1 MIKELLRHGRLSFR
15 ALLRH
20 SRLSPRQLRHT
31 LAVLIQ
37 QHLSLWHTSDDDV
50 TTYEAN
56 IPTAYTLVRSGK
68 YIKLAEDRF
77 GEFAGQIVSNLLL
90 LGHARVGD
98 LAKAH
103 ESSSSKDINGG
114 AETNHG
120 FQITPPISL
129 SKVKKTKN
137 KAKEGGPTLESLHQT
152 LSDLLQARMLI
163 VVHESHFRSD
173 ADNRF
178 EAEREV
184 PCQDKWAP
192 KFKKEQQLEREKKV
206 ERKLRDWKYG
216 TEHDMNEMLT
226 PQRGKKRPREA
237 SDLNLNSKRQRLHNS
252 REEISTI
259 ELESEQQSSNNS
271 SLDNEIILRVNSDKL
286 DVIIRNQRLVQLAE
300 QCISPTT
307 ATVYAE
313 LLRQLEQDLHLCK
326 PFSVHPEDVDDELQL
341 GSLPQVATH
350 KLEALLKRPTD
361 FAAAIAEVDPSQV
374 DITIIDHRKKLHR
387 RAAAKVNFANEA
399 IVIGEASTDEDDT
412 DDGTNEESGI
422 SGDESADPSHE
433 LDITSP
439 STSNPGVPSESR
451 LRVGFS
457 ALRQHLLLLCEH
469 PYSFVHHIRRNSSN
483 PEKWAVDF
491 RSLAL
496 TLQHL
501 TLTSTLTSRF
511 GLSATRLANI
521 LIAKGKLDE
530 KALSA
535 HSLLNPQPLRLLL
548 TDLHKAGLFQL
559 QEVPRDNSR
568 QPARTFFFWEWNPE
582 RARSKVLE
590 DCYAA
595 MTRLIWRLAVE
606 KGKVKALV
614 EKAERSDV
622 VGREEELLGKEEM
635 DALRRWWGIE
645 EKMWGQVASLDDMVA
660 VLRDF

>member
-1 MIKELLRHGRLSFR
+1 M
-15 ALLRH
+15 
-20 SRLSPRQLRHT
+20 
-31 LAVLIQ
+31 AVLIQ
-37 QHLSLWHTSDDDV
+37 QHLSLWYTSDDDV

-56 IPTAYTLVRSGK
+56 ISTVYALVRAGK
-68 YIKLAEDRF
+68 YIKLVEDRF
-77 GEFAGQIVSNLLL
+77 GEFAGQIVSELLL
-90 LGHARVGD
+90 QGHARVGN

-103 ESSSSKDINGG
+103 VPTSSKDINGG
-114 AETNHG
+114 SETNHG
-120 FQITPPISL
+120 FQTTSPTSL
-129 SKVKKTKN
+129 SKVKTKN
-137 KAKEGGPTLESLHQT
+137 NAKERGPTRESLNQA
-152 LSDLLQARMLI
+152 LNDLLRARILI

-173 ADNRF
+173 VDNII

-184 PCQDKWAP
+184 PCQDKWAS
-192 KFKKEQQLEREKKV
+192 KLKKEQQLERENKV

-216 TEHDMNEMLT
+216 IEHDMNEIS
-226 PQRGKKRPREA
+226 PQRGKKRPREE

-259 ELESEQQSSNNS
+259 EIDSEQQTSNNT
-271 SLDNEIILRVNSDKL
+271 SLDDEIVLRVNNDKL
-286 DVIIRNQRLVQLAE
+286 DVMIRNQRLVQLTE

-313 LLRQLEQDLHLCK
+313 LLRQLEQDVYQCK
-326 PFSVHPEDVDDELQL
+326 PFSIYPEDTDDEPQL
-341 GSLPQVATH
+341 GSLPQIATH
-350 KLEALLKRPTD
+350 KLEALLKTPMN

-399 IVIGEASTDEDDT
+399 IVIGDASTDEDDT
-412 DDGTNEESGI
+412 DDGTNDDSGI

-439 STSNPGVPSESR
+439 STSNPGAPPESR
-451 LRVGFS
+451 LGVGFS

-491 RSLAL
+491 HSLAL

-535 HSLLNPQPLRLLL
+535 HSLINPQPLRLLL

-559 QEVPRDNSR
+559 QEVPRDASR

-582 RARSKVLE
+582 RARRKVLE

-622 VGREEELLGKEEM
+622 IGREEELLGKDEM
-635 DALRRWWGIE
+635 VALRRWWGVE
-645 EKMWGQVASLDDMVA
+645 EKMWGQVARLDDMVA

>member
-1 MIKELLRHGRLSFR
+1 M
-15 ALLRH
+15 
-20 SRLSPRQLRHT
+20 
-31 LAVLIQ
+31 AVLIQ
-37 QHLSLWHTSDDDV
+37 QHLALWHTSDDDV

-56 IPTAYTLVRSGK
+56 ITNVYALLRSGK

-98 LAKAH
+98 LAKAYV
-103 ESSSSKDINGG
+103 STSSKDINGG

-120 FQITPPISL
+120 FRTTSPNSL
-129 SKVKKTKN
+129 SKVKTQN
-137 KAKEGGPTLESLHQT
+137 YAKGGGPTLESLHQA
-152 LSDLLQARMLI
+152 LSDLLQARILI
-163 VVHESHFRSD
+163 IVHESHFRSD
-173 ADNRF
+173 ADNRI

-184 PCQDKWAP
+184 PCQDKWGSKP
-192 KFKKEQQLEREKKV
+192 KKEQQLEREKKV

-216 TEHDMNEMLT
+216 TEHDMDEMIT
-226 PQRGKKRPREA
+226 PQRGKKRPREE
-237 SDLNLNSKRQRLHNS
+237 SELNLNSKRQRPHNS

-259 ELESEQQSSNNS
+259 EFDSERQTSDNT
-271 SLDNEIILRVNSDKL
+271 SLDDEIVLRVNNDKL
-286 DVIIRNQRLVQLAE
+286 DVMIRNQRLVQLAE
-300 QCISPTT
+300 ECIGPTT
-307 ATVYAE
+307 ATIYAE
-313 LLRQLEQDLHLCK
+313 LLHQLGQDLYQCK
-326 PFSVHPEDVDDELQL
+326 PFLIYPEDVDNESQL

-374 DITIIDHRKKLHR
+374 DTTIIDHRKKLHR

-399 IVIGEASTDEDDT
+399 IVIGDASTDENDTEDATNDD
-412 DDGTNEESGI
+412 SSI
-422 SGDESADPSHE
+422 SGDELADPSHE
-433 LDITSP
+433 FDITSD
-439 STSNPGVPSESR
+439 SR
-451 LRVGFS
+451 LRVGFP

-469 PYSFVHHIRRNSSN
+469 SYSFVHHVRRTSSN

-511 GLSATRLANI
+511 GLPATRLANI

-559 QEVPRDNSR
+559 QEVPRDASR

-606 KGKVKALV
+606 KGKVRALV

-622 VGREEELLGKEEM
+622 VGREEELLGEEEM
-635 DALRRWWGIE
+635 VALKRWWGVE
-645 EKMWGQVASLDDMVA
+645 QRMWGQIARLDDMVA